1 MILLIAYRQY
11 PESISAPSPFAFL
24 LSVTRFLKGIILSLT
39 GQARARSRF
48 ALHALFL
55 LIHEVPASMPKSFL
69 VPVYRQSPKPVH
81 AMSLW
86 VLNQNLRA
94 ISFYQKNGFRSDGTV
109 RPSGIGDALK
119 SRYICLLDAGNH
131 DQLRKNQH

>member
-11 PESISAPSPFAFL
+11 PEPISVPALLLFLGDSPA
-24 LSVTRFLKGIILSLT
+24 FLKGIILSLT
-39 GQARARSRF
+39 GQARAWSRF
-48 ALHALFL
+48 ALQALFL

-69 VPVYRQSPKPVH
+69 APVYRQSPQPVH